1 MPPKDSRIQALR
13 SSQNRFAELVGPL
26 DDAALQTTSYA
37 PDWTVAAV
45 ASHLGSQ
52 AEVFSLFLDAGLTG
66 GDPPGIEAFRPIWDR
81 WNALPPAEQRDGSV
95 AGNEALVRRV
105 EGLTDAEW
113 AAFDVEMFGSKP
125 CIGEFA
131 GIRLSEHAVHTW
143 DIAVAL
149 DPRATLAPDATV
161 LLVDGLPVLAARA
174 GRAPDGLHPT
184 VVLTRAPDRVFSL
197 TATEGKV
204 ALEPTDDPGAEPLTL
219 PAEALIRLVHGRLDA
234 EHTPADVDADAVA
247 ALRPAFPGF

>member
-1 MPPKDSRIQALR
+1 MPTVQDWLDAVR
-13 SSQNRFAELVGPL
+13 SSHRRLRRVLEPLAADEVAGP
-26 DDAALQTTSYA
+26 SYH
-37 PDWTVAAV
+37 DWSIAQV

-52 AEVFSLFLDAGLTG
+52 AEIFALFLEAGLSGSEPPGGEVFSGVWARWDGLEPSEQQRQSLAA
-66 GDPPGIEAFRPIWDR
+66 DEQLVDRLEAVSPAQQRSF
-81 WNALPPAEQRDGSV
+81 AL
-95 AGNEALVRRV
+95 AL
-105 EGLTDAEW
+105 
-113 AAFDVEMFGSKP
+113 FGSQVDFS
-125 CIGEFA
+125 GFLA
-131 GIRLSEHAVHTW
+131 MRLAEHAVHTW